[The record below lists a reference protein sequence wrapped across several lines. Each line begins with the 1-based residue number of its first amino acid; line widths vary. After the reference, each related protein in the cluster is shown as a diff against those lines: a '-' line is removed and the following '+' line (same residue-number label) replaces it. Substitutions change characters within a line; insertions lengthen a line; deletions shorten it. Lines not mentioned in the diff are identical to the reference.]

1 MQNLFDFFEKHT
13 PLSESSK
20 AMILSTAGIV
30 KFKKNTIII
39 HEGEKNEF
47 MYIIKEGL
55 VKGYYLKNGEYKVDT
70 IWIKNDTFGDVITY
84 ITGRP
89 ATKSYVATED
99 VEAFQIDIKKF
110 RALFE
115 QSHEICNLGRLI
127 IEQFIV
133 KSEFFRKSVFNKTAE
148 EKYAFLLNQHPE
160 ICKRCKLKD
169 IASLLNICPETLSR
183 LRKKNCNSL

>member
-20 AMILSTAGIV
+20 AMILSTAEIV

-39 HEGEKNEF
+39 HEGDKNEF

-55 VKGYYLKNGEYKVDT
+55 VKGYYFKNGEYKVDT
-70 IWIKNDTFGDVITY
+70 IWMKNDTFGDVITY

-99 VEAFQIDIKKF
+99 VEAFQIDTKKF

-127 IEQFIV
+127 IEQYIV
-133 KSEFFRKSVFNKTAE
+133 KNEFFRKSILNKTAE
-148 EKYAFLLNQHPE
+148 EKYVFLLDKHPE
-160 ICKRCKLKD
+160 IYKRCKLKD
-169 IASLLNICPETLSR
+169 IASFLDICPETLSR
-183 LRKKNCNSL
+183 LRKKNCISL